1 MTAFSAL
8 SVPETLCSPSNCL
21 TSIRLDFPWP
31 HRHIISVKEEKKE
44 EEKEKEVEEDDEE
57 ELYAEILRSD
67 ELFPFPGVQFF
78 LSTELDTHLH
88 HVR

>member
-31 HRHIISVKEEKKE
+31 HRHIISVEEEKEK
-44 EEKEKEVEEDDEE
+44 EEKEKEVEDDEE
-57 ELYAEILRSD
+57 ELYSEILRSD
-67 ELFPFPGVQFF
+67 ELFPFPDMQFF
-78 LSTELDTHLH
+78 LCTELDMHLH